1 MSFAAANRARKHT
14 KPAAAKATE
23 PQAEAPP
30 ILGVDLKG
38 ELLDVELAKIIDPK
52 LPSDRLERD
61 GDDERVRHLAKS
73 MSEVGQL
80 QPVMLERLV
89 DGRFARVFGRR
100 RVSAARIL
108 KWDTIRAVVVP
119 PLPDDVRRTVVAVE
133 NVQRQDLTPAE
144 ETLAVSELLE
154 LQAHAAAKQ
163 LGKPLAE
170 GCGACSGRMVSS
182 AVSFDEAGPEAKK
195 ALSHDALLDHRVR
208 GIACELVAAMLAK
221 PASWVRDRMYLLRLS
236 EKARKLVL
244 SGKLPLA
251 HAREIAKLA
260 DPKRRDE
267 LAEDYAAGGDCSIS
281 DSEPGKLEELQED
294 VRRSVF
300 ALNVV
305 PWRLEVPFAGKP
317 ACVGCPNNST
327 TSPGL
332 FEHGGEVSHTMVG
345 GRGTYDTVAAAKAED
360 AGVCTLPACYEVKL
374 RAAKSAISAAANKIV
389 NRPARKKGEPAPK
402 PVSVPA
408 YVDSKAL
415 DKKVRA
421 RKGGRSASKPKA
433 ASKPSAAQAEKVR
446 LQNLK
451 TEAFRDWK
459 SAMVKRAQAA
469 EAPIAKALAKKP
481 GAWAVLQLVLSS
493 KPYEATHDYND
504 AKRERAVASS
514 KFRSLIN
521 LLAKPDWEAVVAVE
535 KECGRQYAIFDN
547 WHDGYSGVVDLIAEA
562 LGVELPAA
570 PKVESFYP
578 KELKE
583 ATKAKG
589 VTESDIDEVDAEDEE

>member
-154 LQAHAAAKQ
+154 LQAVPAAVQYAR
-163 LGKPLAE
+163 PLAKH
-170 GCGACSGRMVSS
+170 CGA
-182 AVSFDEAGPEAKK
+182 
-195 ALSHDALLDHRVR
+195 LSNRVVTRECAHDILEMTTELQRANRHDLLLDHRVR
-208 GIACELVAAMLAK
+208 AIACELVAAMLAK

-267 LAEDYAAGGDCSIS
+267 LAEDYAAGGDMSIS

-305 PWRLEVPFAGKP
+305 QWKLEVPFAGKP
-317 ACVGCPNNST
+317 ACEGCPHNSIS
-327 TSPGL
+327 SPGL
-332 FEHGGEVSHTMVG
+332 FEHGGDVSKDMKA
-345 GRGTYDTVAAAKAED
+345 GRGTYATIDAAKASD
-360 AGVCTLPACYEVKL
+360 AGVCTLPACYEAKL
-374 RAAKSAISAAANKIV
+374 RAAKAAISAAAKKIV
-389 NRPARKKGEPAPK
+389 DRHTPKKGEPAAK
-402 PVSVPA
+402 PISVPE
-408 YVDSKAL
+408 YVDPKAL
-415 DKKVRA
+415 DKKVRD
-421 RKGGRSASKPKA
+421 RRQTNRGGTSGGHGPKA
-433 ASKPSAAQAEKVR
+433 KKIDPAKAAREKAKQEAERKWGEAKRARFEASVKLVHEKVNKIPGASLLLGLLLNSKEFR
-446 LQNLK
+446 AMRQTWNTAKCRILVQQPRTAAALK
-451 TEAFRDWK
+451 AITKPTLNDFLKLDK
-459 SAMVKRAQAA
+459 SQGYQGLGYEDRETGMVDVLAKVLGLKLPPEPTLDQFLA
-469 EAPIAKALAKKP
+469 EAKAEQQEHA
-481 GAWAVLQLVLSS
+481 G
-493 KPYEATHDYND
+493 DD
-504 AKRERAVASS
+504 A
-514 KFRSLIN
+514 
-521 LLAKPDWEAVVAVE
+521 D
-535 KECGRQYAIFDN
+535 
-547 WHDGYSGVVDLIAEA
+547 
-562 LGVELPAA
+562 
-570 PKVESFYP
+570 
-578 KELKE
+578 
-583 ATKAKG
+583 
-589 VTESDIDEVDAEDEE
+589 DAEDEE

>member
-154 LQAHAAAKQ
+154 LQAVPAAVQYAR
-163 LGKPLAE
+163 PLAE
-170 GCGACSGRMVSS
+170 HCGAWSNRTVTRECADDVHAMNAEQQR
-182 AVSFDEAGPEAKK
+182 ANR
-195 ALSHDALLDHRVR
+195 HDLLLDHRVR

-221 PASWVRDRMYLLRLS
+221 PATWVRDRMYLLRLPD
-236 EKARKLVL
+236 KARKLVL
-244 SGKLPLA
+244 DGKLPLA

-260 DPKRRDE
+260 DEKRRAE
-267 LAEDYAAGGDCSIS
+267 LAEDYAAGGDMSIS

-305 PWRLEVPFAGKP
+305 QWKLEVPFAGKP
-317 ACVGCPNNST
+317 PCMGCPHNSIS
-327 TSPGL
+327 SPGL
-332 FEHGGEVSHTMVG
+332 FEHGGDVSKDMKA
-345 GRGTYDTVAAAKAED
+345 GRGTYASIDAAKASD
-360 AGVCTLPACYEVKL
+360 AGVCTLPSCYETKL
-374 RAAKSAISAAANKIV
+374 RSAKAAISAAAKKIV
-389 NRPARKKGEPAPK
+389 DRHTPKKGEPAAK
-402 PVSVPA
+402 PISVPE
-408 YVDSKAL
+408 YVDPKAL
-415 DKKVRA
+415 DKKVRD
-421 RKGGRSASKPKA
+421 RKACSGGRTA
-433 ASKPSAAQAEKVR
+433 ASKVDPRAKARDAAAARKREAEGKLDAALEDRATKARKAIDAALAKIPGAALLLDLLLRTKAFEGMSNSYDRKKARRVASSPAVASAIRKLKKPTLQHFLAIEKEHRGR
-446 LQNLK
+446 LDSIS
-451 TEAFRDWK
+451 TWADRDNGF
-459 SAMVKRAQAA
+459 VDVL
-469 EAPIAKALAKKP
+469 AKAL
-481 GAWAVLQLVLSS
+481 GV
-493 KPYEATHDYND
+493 D
-504 AKRERAVASS
+504 
-514 KFRSLIN
+514 
-521 LLAKPDWEAVVAVE
+521 VE
-535 KECGRQYAIFDN
+535 PAPTLDQF
-547 WHDGYSGVVDLIAEA
+547 LAEA
-562 LGVELPAA
+562 
-570 PKVESFYP
+570 
-578 KELKE
+578 
-583 ATKAKG
+583 KAEQQEHAG
-589 VTESDIDEVDAEDEE
+589 DDADDAEDEE

>member
-1 MSFAAANRARKHT
+1 MTTATANRARKHA
-14 KPAAAKATE
+14 KQAAHDVEAPE
-23 PQAEAPP
+23 QHSEAPP
-30 ILGVDLKG
+30 ILGVNLKG

-170 GCGACSGRMVSS
+170 GCGAWSGRMVSS

-221 PASWVRDRMYLLRLS
+221 PATWVRDRMYLLRLPD
-236 EKARKLVL
+236 KARKLVL
-244 SGKLPLA
+244 DGKLPLA

-260 DPKRRDE
+260 DEKRRAE
-267 LAEDYAAGGDCSIS
+267 LAEDYAAGGDMSIS

-305 PWRLEVPFAGKP
+305 QWKLEVPFAGKP
-317 ACVGCPNNST
+317 ACEGCPHNSIS
-327 TSPGL
+327 SPGL
-332 FEHGGEVSHTMVG
+332 FEHGGDVSKDMKA
-345 GRGTYDTVAAAKAED
+345 GRGTYASIDAAKASD
-360 AGVCTLPACYEVKL
+360 AGVCTLPACYEAKL
-374 RAAKSAISAAANKIV
+374 RSAKAAISATAKKIV
-389 NRPARKKGEPAPK
+389 DRPTPKKGEPAAK
-402 PVSVPA
+402 PISVPE
-408 YVDSKAL
+408 YIDPKAL
-415 DKKVRA
+415 DKKVRD
-421 RKGGRSASKPKA
+421 RRQTNRGGTSGGHGPKA
-433 ASKPSAAQAEKVR
+433 KKIDPAKAAREKAKQEAERKLEVALENRAAKAKKAIDAALARIPGAALLLDLLLGTSAFR
-446 LQNLK
+446 GMSSSYNLK
-451 TEAFRDWK
+451 K
-459 SAMVKRAQAA
+459 AQRVA
-469 EAPIAKALAKKP
+469 
-481 GAWAVLQLVLSS
+481 SS
-493 KPYEATHDYND
+493 P
-504 AKRERAVASS
+504 AVASAV
-514 KFRSLIN
+514 KKLKKPTLEHFVAIEKELRSGLNSISTWTDRN
-521 LLAKPDWEAVVAVE
+521 NGFVDVLAK
-535 KECGRQYAIFDN
+535 
-547 WHDGYSGVVDLIAEA
+547 A
-562 LGVELPAA
+562 LGVEVEPAPTLDQFLA
-570 PKVESFYP
+570 
-578 KELKE
+578 E
-583 ATKAKG
+583 AK
-589 VTESDIDEVDAEDEE
+589 TEQQEHAGDDAGDEEGDE